1 MSLVDVLKL
10 ILDCFDAPTCLNID
24 VVVEQT
30 EEIQVVRHDPSVVKF
45 VAVNLFLLTIFTLSV
60 NQV

>member
-1 MSLVDVLKL
+1 
-10 ILDCFDAPTCLNID
+10 

-45 VAVNLFLLTIFTLSV
+45 VAVNLFLLTIFMLFV
-60 NQV
+60 NRV